1 MRRARNKQHAQVL
14 ANALDQRDRVIVG
27 GGDLAV
33 ELIDGELDDVFAAP
47 WQIEIERVI
56 SSPATA
62 VSVAISSPLTRTVT
76 FTGPPGDAAPSSL
89 TR

>member
-33 ELIDGELDDVFAAP
+33 ELIDGELDDVLAAP
-47 WQIEIERVI
+47 WQIEIKRCLLTGDG
-56 SSPATA
+56 SFGCDL
-62 VSVAISSPLTRTVT
+62 VAIDPD
-76 FTGPPGDAAPSSL
+76 GDIYRSAW
-89 TR
+89 